1 MLLAKKF
8 AACKYFDGSVQA
20 ENFPPRGPGWWHIHS
35 EKLYKSGWRDEY
47 FSINFQLRVWS
58 ERVRRLSEDGMQQS
72 ILLANSQRKLAA
84 MRGEAPKLRH
94 SMDELQAKVGSNRLE
109 VAELLIELEKERLF
123 TQTFPFLLSNWF
135 LNIYSNKISFTP
147 GLVIRE

>member
-1 MLLAKKF
+1 
-8 AACKYFDGSVQA
+8 
-20 ENFPPRGPGWWHIHS
+20 
-35 EKLYKSGWRDEY
+35 
-47 FSINFQLRVWS
+47 
-58 ERVRRLSEDGMQQS
+58 MQQS
-72 ILLANSQRKLAA
+72 ISLANSQRKLAG

-123 TQTFPFLLSNWF
+123 TQTFPFLLSSWF

-147 GLVIRE
+147 GLVRRE